1 LGPLYGTTMLNI
13 NDYYP
18 NFEMIT
24 CHDPYFG
31 AHPFIT
37 VPASF
42 QKTHSECTAGPFCV
56 NIMLKDPELIAY
68 MKSKDPNPNVIFLLI
83 NNETD

>member
-1 LGPLYGTTMLNI
+1 MFNI
-13 NDYYP
+13 NDFYP

-37 VPASF
+37 VPSSF
-42 QKTHSECTAGPFCV
+42 QKTHRECILGTC
-56 NIMLKDPELIAY
+56 
-68 MKSKDPNPNVIFLLI
+68 
-83 NNETD
+83 